1 MRRLNIQLVGW
12 GDLMFVNNKTGQK
25 SDRLR
30 IPTGTAPETAK
41 RAFELAGWEFP
52 PNAEVS
58 EDGAFFIYSVSSDKK
73 KVTEEP
79 DGGADE

>member
-1 MRRLNIQLVGW
+1 MVNG

-30 IPTGTAPETAK
+30 IPVGTAPETAK

-52 PNAEVS
+52 PQAEVS
-58 EDGAFFIYSVSSDKK
+58 EDGAFFVYSTSAEKK
-73 KVTEEP
+73 KVEEKP